1 MTSYVRTQFHADKTQ
16 KLLRCILDED
26 YIAPEDM
33 NLEQTGEFNKFRY
46 LREMIPIVNKTQ
58 IWLSD
63 RESKN
68 VFRRNVQ
75 LMLTK
80 QKLMSVDNTMEVVLS
95 AINNADIYIMRG
107 VMKQLSAKMSFP
119 ILKML
124 IESKHSSKMVKYLEY
139 ILLQQKPSIRVVDLI
154 AQLGIKSQRAKYVTR
169 AKDVIEEQM

>member
-107 VMKQLSAKMSFP
+107 VMKQLSAKMSFL
-119 ILKML
+119 ILKVL

-154 AQLGIKSQRAKYVTR
+154 AQLGIKSQQAKYVTR